1 MPANYLDIERLVV
14 CLVIHGILLFF
25 LLVVWPSHAFRDR
38 AERLWDRAGCVDA
51 KEVRWNDKVGGVD
64 ERDARFAMS

>member
-14 CLVIHGILLFF
+14 CLVIHEVLLFF